1 MVSLGTACYDAA
13 IMGEEQSEKQ
23 IRNAAITEDAPVRL
37 VSVGHSNHDWPAFVA
52 LLRRAGVAVVAD
64 VRSSPYSGRYP
75 HFNRESLA
83 GGLREARIAY
93 VFLGELL
100 GGRPGQPSLYDH
112 DGRVNY
118 ERVRRTEAFQ
128 RGLDRLTHVLNGN
141 TVALL
146 CSEEDPLHCH
156 RGLMIAPA
164 LSERGYPPHHLR
176 KDGSLESNEQMERRL
191 LTETG
196 IGAGLL
202 DGLFAATLT
211 EEERRSL
218 LAEAY
223 RRQARRKAFQLSIDV
238 EME

>member
-1 MVSLGTACYDAA
+1 MDQERSK
-13 IMGEEQSEKQ
+13 KQ
-23 IRNAAITEDAPVRL
+23 IRSPSNAESAVARL

-52 LLRRAGVAVVAD
+52 LLRRAGVTALAD
-64 VRSSPYSGRYP
+64 VRSSPYSRRYP
-75 HFNRESLA
+75 YFNRESFA
-83 GGLREARIAY
+83 TDLREVGIAY
-93 VFLGELL
+93 VFLGDLL
-100 GGRPGQPSLYDH
+100 GGRPGQPSLYDE
-112 DGRVNY
+112 DGRVDY

-128 RGLDRLTHVLNGN
+128 RGLDQLAQTRNGG
-141 TVALL
+141 TMAFL

-164 LSERGYPPHHLR
+164 LSELGFPPHHLR

-191 LTETG
+191 LHETG

-211 EEERRSL
+211 EEDRRSL

-223 RRQARRKAFQLSIDV
+223 RCQARRKAFQMPTDT

>member
-1 MVSLGTACYDAA
+1 MDA
-13 IMGEEQSEKQ
+13 QRTKKQ
-23 IRNAAITEDAPVRL
+23 IRNALAADAVRL
-37 VSVGHSNHDWPAFVA
+37 VSVGHSNHDWPGFVA
-52 LLRRAGVAVVAD
+52 LVRRAGVTALAD

-83 GGLREARIAY
+83 CGLRDEEIAY
-93 VFLGELL
+93 VFLGDLL
-100 GGRPGQPSLYDH
+100 GGRPSQPSLYDD

-118 ERVRRTEAFQ
+118 EQVRQSEAFQ
-128 RGLDRLTHVLNGN
+128 RGLEQLTHALEGN
-141 TVALL
+141 TVAFL
-146 CSEEDPLHCH
+146 CSEEDPLQCH

-164 LSERGYPPHHLR
+164 LSERGLPPHHLR

-191 LTETG
+191 LRETG
-196 IGAGLL
+196 VGTGLF

-211 EEERRSL
+211 EEDRRFL

-223 RRQARRKAFQLSIDV
+223 RCQARRKAYQLPLDS

>member
-1 MVSLGTACYDAA
+1 MDQERSK
-13 IMGEEQSEKQ
+13 KQ
-23 IRNAAITEDAPVRL
+23 IRSASENEKAGARL
-37 VSVGHSNHDWPAFVA
+37 ISVGHSNHDWPTFVA
-52 LLRRAGVAVVAD
+52 LLRRAGVTALAD
-64 VRSSPYSGRYP
+64 VRSSPYSRRYP
-75 HFNRESLA
+75 YFNREALA
-83 GGLREARIAY
+83 AGLREVDIAY
-93 VFLGELL
+93 VFLGDVL
-100 GGRPGQPSLYDH
+100 GGRPGQPSLYDEN
-112 DGRVNY
+112 GRVDY
-118 ERVRRTEAFQ
+118 ERVRRTESFQ
-128 RGLDRLTHVLNGN
+128 LGLDQLAQTRNGD
-141 TVALL
+141 TMAFL

-164 LSERGYPPHHLR
+164 LSELGFPPHHLR

-191 LTETG
+191 LHETG

-223 RRQARRKAFQLSIDV
+223 RCQARRKAFQMPADS

>member
-1 MVSLGTACYDAA
+1 
-13 IMGEEQSEKQ
+13 
-23 IRNAAITEDAPVRL
+23 
-37 VSVGHSNHDWPAFVA
+37 
-52 LLRRAGVAVVAD
+52 
-64 VRSSPYSGRYP
+64 
-75 HFNRESLA
+75 
-83 GGLREARIAY
+83 
-93 VFLGELL
+93 LL
-100 GGRPGQPSLYDH
+100 GGRPRQPSLYDE
-112 DGRVNY
+112 DGRVDY

-128 RGLDRLTHVLNGN
+128 CGLEQLMHASNGDKM
-141 TVALL
+141 AFL

-164 LSERGYPPHHLR
+164 LSERGFPPHHLR
-176 KDGSLESNEQMERRL
+176 KDGSYESNEQMECRL
-191 LTETG
+191 LHETG

-223 RRQARRKAFQLSIDV
+223 RWQARRKAFQLPGDS